1 MYDHVNNH
9 IKMMTGEALRKHS
22 LHEKTE
28 ASVLWLNNHLE
39 ESNVS
44 VPFTKPNH
52 SNGEI
57 KCVLTSAE

>member
-9 IKMMTGEALRKHS
+9 IKMMTGKAGKHN

-39 ESNVS
+39 ETNVS
-44 VPFTKPNH
+44 VPFTKP
-52 SNGEI
+52 NGEI